1 MQSREQIVNFCET
14 AEIEILLLPHE
25 FDEVIVGLSVKF
37 NEYSVVYDSNKCIE
51 CLMKS
56 DAMTFEDAT
65 EYFEFNILGA
75 YVGPNTPT
83 YLVDIL

>member
-1 MQSREQIVNFCET
+1 MQSREQIIKYCET
-14 AEIEILLLPHE
+14 AEIEILLLPSE
-25 FDEVIVGLSVKF
+25 FDDAIVGLSVKF
-37 NEYSVVYDSNKCIE
+37 NEYSVIYDSSKCVE
-51 CLMKS
+51 CLMKT
-56 DAMTFEDAT
+56 DNMTFEDAN